1 MGRRLP
7 PFAAIKAF
15 EAAARH
21 CNFQQAA
28 DELLIS
34 SSAVSHQVKALEDH
48 LGIQL
53 FVRNNNRLTLTPEG
67 MSYHGELR
75 EALDLIEQAT
85 ARVAKPRGRTYLTV
99 NLFAVLAEM
108 WLIPRLGAFHEA
120 HPDITVR
127 LVTETKRSDLSGTGV
142 DLAIH
147 YAAAASEEVA
157 GDFMFHEELVPVCSP
172 DYLKKS
178 GGINEP
184 AQLLDHTL
192 IFCSTEPGEWTAW
205 LNNEGLASDG
215 VGHWLELDARSSA
228 LSAAKEGLGIAIGR
242 RPFIDDA
249 LLDGSLVMPVPRPML
264 TGFNYY
270 LISTKPSI
278 GLSGVRRFRDWLL
291 SACGQEIAAPETKA
305 AVAQVVSLKSR
316 RK

>member
-1 MGRRLP
+1 MARRLP

-53 FVRNNNRLTLTPEG
+53 FVRNNNRLTLTAEG
-67 MSYHGELR
+67 HGYHGELR

-85 ARVAKPRGRTYLTV
+85 AKVAKPRGRTFLTV
-99 NLFAVLAEM
+99 NLYPALAEM
-108 WLIPRLGAFHEA
+108 WLIPRLGAFHAA

-127 LVTETKRSDLSGTGV
+127 LMTVTRPNDLAGTGV
-142 DLAIH
+142 DLAVH
-147 YAAAASEEVA
+147 YGPAVAEQALGNFLFPEEI
-157 GDFMFHEELVPVCSP
+157 VPVCSP
-172 DYLKKS
+172 SYLEQE
-178 GGINEP
+178 GP
-184 AQLLDHTL
+184 VRVATDLLERTL
-192 IFCSTEPGEWTAW
+192 IFCNAAPDEWSWW
-205 LNNEGLASDG
+205 LDNEGLAID
-215 VGHWLELDARSSA
+215 VAGHWLELDARSST

-242 RPFIDDA
+242 RPYIDDA
-249 LLDGSLVMPVPRPML
+249 VANGSLVMPLPRPL
-264 TGFNYY
+264 STGYAYY
-270 LISTKPSI
+270 LATTRPSE

-291 SACGQEIAAPETKA
+291 SICPTAIVQ
-305 AVAQVVSLKSR
+305 VA
-316 RK
+316 

>member
-53 FVRNNNRLTLTPEG
+53 FIRNNNRLTLTPEG
-67 MSYHGELR
+67 SSYHMELR

-85 ARVAKPRGRTYLTV
+85 ARVAKPRGRTFLTV
-99 NLFAVLAEM
+99 SLFPAFAEM
-108 WLIPRLGAFHEA
+108 WLIPRLSTFHDA

-127 LVTETKRSDLSGTGV
+127 LLTMTRPTDLAGTGV

-147 YAAAASEEVA
+147 YSATGIDESV
-157 GDFMFHEELVPVCSP
+157 GDFLFKEEIVPVCSRSYIERTGPIEDP
-172 DYLKKS
+172 D
-178 GGINEP
+178 
-184 AQLLDHTL
+184 QLLARTL
-192 IFCSTEPGEWTAW
+192 IFCNSEPGEWGDW
-205 LNNEGLASDG
+205 LTHQALPQHDVA
-215 VGHWLELDARSSA
+215 HWLELDARSST
-228 LSAAKEGLGIAIGR
+228 LSAAKQGLGIAIGR

-249 LLDGSLVMPVPRPML
+249 IDDGSLVMPVPRPMA
-264 TGFNYY
+264 TGFSYY
-270 LISTKPSI
+270 LVSTRPSR
-278 GLSGVRRFRDWLL
+278 GMTGVRRFRDWLL
-291 SACGQEIAAPETKA
+291 NHCPPVAS
-305 AVAQVVSLKSR
+305 AQVA
-316 RK
+316 

>member
-53 FVRNNNRLTLTPEG
+53 FIRNNNRLSLTAEG
-67 MSYHGELR
+67 SSYHVELR

-99 NLFAVLAEM
+99 SLFPAIAEM
-108 WLIPRLGAFHEA
+108 WLIPRLGKFHEA

-127 LVTETKRSDLSGTGV
+127 LMTNTRPSDLAGTGV

-147 YAAAASEEVA
+147 YTSSPMDDAN
-157 GDFMFHEELVPVCSP
+157 GDFLFREAIVPVCSP
-172 DYLKKS
+172 KYIEQTSKIEGARS
-178 GGINEP
+178 
-184 AQLLDHTL
+184 LLEHTL
-192 IFCSTEPGEWTAW
+192 VFCNSEPGEWADW
-205 LNNEGLASDG
+205 LTNQGLPQAD
-215 VGHWLELDARSSA
+215 VAHWLELDARSST
-228 LSAAKEGLGIAIGR
+228 LRAAKEGLGIAIGR
-242 RPFIDDA
+242 KPFIDDEIA
-249 LLDGSLVMPVPRPML
+249 DGSLVMPLPTPVV
-264 TGFNYY
+264 TGFSYY
-270 LISTKPSI
+270 LVSTKPSR
-278 GLSGVRRFRDWLL
+278 GMTGVRRFREWLL
-291 SACGQEIAAPETKA
+291 SMCPAEPKA
-305 AVAQVVSLKSR
+305 RVA
-316 RK
+316 

>member
-53 FVRNNNRLTLTPEG
+53 FIRNNNRLTLTNDG
-67 MSYHGELR
+67 HSYHHELK

-85 ARVAKPRGRTYLTV
+85 ARVAKPRGRTFLTV
-99 NLFAVLAEM
+99 SLFAAFAEM
-108 WLIPRLGAFHEA
+108 WLIPRLGQFHEA

-127 LVTETKRSDLSGTGV
+127 LNTLTRPTDLSGTGV
-142 DLAIH
+142 DLAIN
-147 YAAAASEEVA
+147 YSAMNQDDVT
-157 GDFMFHEELVPVCSP
+157 GDFLFREEIVPVCSP
-172 DYLKKS
+172 AYLERTGVLEGS
-178 GGINEP
+178 R
-184 AQLLDHTL
+184 QLLERTL
-192 IFCSTEPGEWTAW
+192 IYCNSEPGEWSEW
-205 LNNEGLASDG
+205 LSSEELPQQDVA
-215 VGHWLELDARSSA
+215 HWLELDARSST

-249 LLDGSLVMPVPRPML
+249 IADGSLVMPVPTPL
-264 TGFNYY
+264 ATGYNYY
-270 LISTKPSI
+270 LISTRPSS
-278 GLSGVRRFRDWLL
+278 GLTGVRRFREWLL
-291 SACGQEIAAPETKA
+291 TMCQSATAAK
-305 AVAQVVSLKSR
+305 VA
-316 RK
+316 

>member
-34 SSAVSHQVKALEDH
+34 SSAVSHQVKALEDR

-53 FVRNNNRLTLTPEG
+53 FIRNNNRLTLTPEG
-67 MSYHGELR
+67 HSYHGELR

-85 ARVAKPRGRTYLTV
+85 ARVAKPRGRTFLTV
-99 NLFAVLAEM
+99 NLFPALAEM

-127 LVTETKRSDLSGTGV
+127 LMTITRPSDLAGTGV
-142 DLAIH
+142 DLQIH
-147 YAAAASEEVA
+147 YCAASADASV
-157 GDFMFHEELVPVCSP
+157 GDILFDEELVPVCSP
-172 DYLKKS
+172 DYLKRT
-178 GGINEP
+178 GIIGDPSEML
-184 AQLLDHTL
+184 QRTL
-192 IFCSTEPGEWTAW
+192 IYCNSEPGEWSMW
-205 LNNEGLASDG
+205 LGSEGLASDV
-215 VGHWLELDARSSA
+215 VGHWLELDTRSST

-249 LLDGSLVMPVPRPML
+249 IADGSLVMPVPQPL
-264 TGFNYY
+264 STGYSYY
-270 LISTKPSI
+270 LVSTRPSS
-278 GLSGVRRFRDWLL
+278 GLIGVRRFRDWLL
-291 SACGQEIAAPETKA
+291 SICPPVIAK
-305 AVAQVVSLKSR
+305 VA
-316 RK
+316 

>member
-53 FVRNNNRLTLTPEG
+53 FIRNNNRLTLTPEG
-67 MSYHGELR
+67 HGYHGELR

-85 ARVAKPRGRTYLTV
+85 AKVAKPRGRTFLTV
-99 NLFAVLAEM
+99 NLYPILAEM

-120 HPDITVR
+120 HPEITVR
-127 LVTETKRSDLSGTGV
+127 LMTETRPNDFAGTGV
-142 DLAIH
+142 DLVIH
-147 YAAAASEEVA
+147 YTPAAADEIS
-157 GDFMFHEELVPVCSP
+157 GDFLFHEELVPVCSP
-172 DYLKKS
+172 SYLERT
-178 GGINEP
+178 GAIND
-184 AQLLDHTL
+184 AADLLQHTL
-192 IFCSTEPGEWTAW
+192 IFCNAEPGEWTMW
-205 LNNEGLASDG
+205 LGSEGLASDV
-215 VGHWLELDARSSA
+215 VGHWLELDTRSA
-228 LSAAKEGLGIAIGR
+228 TLSAAKEGLGVAIGR
-242 RPFIDDA
+242 RPYIDDA
-249 LLDGSLVMPVPRPML
+249 IANGSLVMPVPRPL
-264 TGFNYY
+264 ATGYSYY
-270 LISTKPSI
+270 LVATKPSI

-291 SACGQEIAAPETKA
+291 SICPPAI
-305 AVAQVVSLKSR
+305 AQVA
-316 RK
+316 

>member
-53 FVRNNNRLTLTPEG
+53 FIRNNNRLSLTPEG
-67 MSYHGELR
+67 SSYHMELR
-75 EALDLIEQAT
+75 DALDLIEQAT

-99 NLFAVLAEM
+99 SLFPAIAEM
-108 WLIPRLGAFHEA
+108 WLIPRLGKFHDA

-127 LVTETKRSDLSGTGV
+127 LLTMTRPSDLAGTGV

-147 YAAAASEEVA
+147 YSSTPMDEGTGDLLFEE
-157 GDFMFHEELVPVCSP
+157 EIVPVCSAT
-172 DYLKKS
+172 YLRRMSRISDPK
-178 GGINEP
+178 
-184 AQLLDHTL
+184 QLLEHTL
-192 IFCSTEPGEWTAW
+192 IFCNSEPSEWSDW
-205 LNNEGLASDG
+205 LTHQGLPQAD
-215 VGHWLELDARSSA
+215 VAHWLELDARSST

-249 LLDGSLVMPVPRPML
+249 IADGSLVMPVPRSIS
-264 TGFNYY
+264 TGYSYY
-270 LISTKPSI
+270 LVSTKPTR
-278 GLSGVRRFRDWLL
+278 GMTGVRRFRDWLL
-291 SACGQEIAAPETKA
+291 SMSPPQVKIQ
-305 AVAQVVSLKSR
+305 VA
-316 RK
+316 

>member
-53 FVRNNNRLTLTPEG
+53 FIRNNNRLTLTTEG
-67 MSYHGELR
+67 HSYHGELR

-85 ARVAKPRGRTYLTV
+85 AKVAKPRGRTFLTV
-99 NLFAVLAEM
+99 NLYPALAEM
-108 WLIPRLGAFHEA
+108 WLIPRLGSFHEA

-127 LVTETKRSDLSGTGV
+127 LMTMTRPTDLAGTGV
-142 DLAIH
+142 DLAVH
-147 YAAAASEEVA
+147 YTAAAANEVS
-157 GDFMFHEELVPVCSP
+157 GDFLFHEEIVPVCSP
-172 DYLKKS
+172 AYLERT
-178 GGINEP
+178 GQIET
-184 AQLLDHTL
+184 AADFLQRTLL
-192 IFCSTEPGEWTAW
+192 FCNGEPGEWSTW
-205 LNNEGLASDG
+205 LCNEGLSSDVG
-215 VGHWLELDARSSA
+215 GHWLELDTRSST
-228 LSAAKEGLGIAIGR
+228 LSAAKEGLGICIGR
-242 RPFIDDA
+242 RPYIDDA
-249 LLDGSLVMPVPRPML
+249 LADGSLVMPANRPL
-264 TGFNYY
+264 STGYSYY
-270 LISTKPSI
+270 LVATKPSV

-291 SACGQEIAAPETKA
+291 SICPPAIAR
-305 AVAQVVSLKSR
+305 VA
-316 RK
+316 